1 MFSSHMVHTWS
12 HVDHI
17 WSRIIYLTSHIVVTI
32 SYYSEEIAY
41 PLARAHEHDKDVHT
55 KCILFLLKS
64 LPKEQRYSLLLR
76 TSLKK
81 QKIAKSKFTCRK
93 RTQRKLEKAQ
103 KSQRRSL
110 QRPPSDVQNH
120 HLGKRQHVH
129 RMLQRD
135 KKCLSGG
142 ASKDPRGLPKSASWA
157 PRTCKITNV
166 APTCMP
172 NASRRQK
179 RLSGDLSRDP
189 PRTPRITILAPRCL
203 PMAVYIRKSTW
214 TSFCFS
220 WEASQRMKSNDFV
233 KDVFKN
239 SQIPKE
245 PIYLAKR
252 TPKWRSRTS
261 RWDLESEL
269 EEA

>member
-1 MFSSHMVHTWS
+1 M
-12 HVDHI
+12 
-17 WSRIIYLTSHIVVTI
+17 
-32 SYYSEEIAY
+32 
-41 PLARAHEHDKDVHT
+41 
-55 KCILFLLKS
+55 
-64 LPKEQRYSLLLR
+64 LLLR

-81 QKIAKSKFTCRK
+81 PKIAKSKFTCRK

-110 QRPPSDVQNH
+110 QRPPSDLQNH

-172 NASRRQK
+172 NASRKQK

-189 PRTPRITILAPRCL
+189 QGL
-203 PMAVYIRKSTW
+203 PESP
-214 TSFCFS
+214 S
-220 WEASQRMKSNDFV
+220 WLLGAF
-233 KDVFKN
+233 
-239 SQIPKE
+239 P
-245 PIYLAKR
+245 
-252 TPKWRSRTS
+252 WRSTYARAHEQVE
-261 RWDLESEL
+261 DLHMERILLLLRGLSKDEK
-269 EEA
+269 